1 MNNIYIQVLIETI
14 LIFVMVFLFNYFI
27 FVRKNK
33 KLKKDEMPLEL
44 IYLSHI
50 YGINPKK
57 INFRRFQYAYSLLN
71 SFIITSTY
79 LAVIYLI
86 KTMIMKVII
95 GIVLLI
101 LLIIVC
107 YGLLGRY
114 YLYLEEKEELKKQN
128 KKKK

>member
-1 MNNIYIQVLIETI
+1 MNNIYFFIIETI
-14 LIFVMVFLFNYFI
+14 IVYTVIFLFNYFV

-50 YGINPKK
+50 YGIDPKK

>member
-14 LIFVMVFLFNYFI
+14 LIFLMVFLFNYFI

>member
-1 MNNIYIQVLIETI
+1 MFSDYKFLIIPAFSWLT
-14 LIFVMVFLFNYFI
+14 VQLF
-27 FVRKNK
+27 
-33 KLKKDEMPLEL
+33 KL
-44 IYLSHI
+44 LSDAVVH
-50 YGINPKK
+50 KK

-101 LLIIVC
+101 LYCIVNINFIYC
-107 YGLLGRY
+107 KDISLPNDSLQGLSLLCVLHKP
-114 YLYLEEKEELKKQN
+114 YLHMRFV
-128 KKKK
+128 

>member
-1 MNNIYIQVLIETI
+1 MDNIYIQITIET
-14 LIFVMVFLFNYFI
+14 LIVFTMVFLFNYI
-27 FVRKNK
+27 VFVRKNK

-57 INFRRFQYAYSLLN
+57 IKYRKFQYTYSLIN

-114 YLYLEEKEELKKQN
+114 YLYQQEKN
-128 KKKK
+128 K

>member
-14 LIFVMVFLFNYFI
+14 IIFLMVFLFNYFI

-50 YGINPKK
+50 YGIDPKK

-114 YLYLEEKEELKKQN
+114 YLYLEEKEKLKKQN

>member
-1 MNNIYIQVLIETI
+1 MSNLYIQIIIET
-14 LIFVMVFLFNYFI
+14 LIIFIAVFLFNYFI

-50 YGINPKK
+50 YGIDPKK